1 MNFDQP
7 NEPKFEPETK
17 EENMETQ
24 EKLQLFK
31 STADF
36 KNQAEKRPEEA
47 EEWMNA
53 AFAEDERYQGNEKW
67 LMDQQRTL
75 LGIYCEQENKE
86 GAIRVIEQTRD
97 PFAQEGRI
105 KKFEKVFGE
114 TYTGEK
120 QKPQFENN
128 PDSDIEIT
136 DSASF
141 KKAISQEGRRG
152 IKKAEEWLEKMA
164 NQEKYSP
171 NVLIDRE
178 KELEQAKQYWQ
189 EKWSFSKTP
198 QPLKKRRDKTLL
210 LIFFNFCVIL
220 NKVKEI
226 N

>member
-1 MNFDQP
+1 
-7 NEPKFEPETK
+7 
-17 EENMETQ
+17 MEAQ
-24 EKLQLFK
+24 EKLKLFK

-36 KNQAEKRPEEA
+36 KNQAEQRPEEA

-53 AFAEDERYQGNEKW
+53 VFNEDERYQGNEKW

-75 LGIYCEQENKE
+75 LDIYCEQKNKE
-86 GAIRVIEQTRD
+86 GAIRIIEQTRD

-114 TYTGEK
+114 ACSQEK
-120 QKPQFENN
+120 QEPQFKND

-141 KKAISQEGRRG
+141 KRVITQEGRRG

-171 NVLIDRE
+171 QVLIDRE

-189 EKWSFSKTP
+189 EK
-198 QPLKKRRDKTLL
+198 
-210 LIFFNFCVIL
+210 
-220 NKVKEI
+220 
-226 N
+226 